1 MRNIY
6 KNPVFYYVLVPAV
19 TALWPLL
26 VWGVYLPRAQR
37 SWDSE
42 MQEYSQAQTV
52 MADIRTLDPDRL
64 GFDTTRDA
72 EKEFA
77 YATAVEKIAALCKVP
92 TSSYKL
98 SSGII
103 TSSSGQKS
111 QSAKVILE
119 GVDITQFARFLSAI
133 QLRWANLQCAQIK
146 LTKNKGAADKWN
158 VDLQFK
164 YYY

>member
-64 GFDTTRDA
+64 GFDTT
-72 EKEFA
+72 
-77 YATAVEKIAALCKVP
+77 
-92 TSSYKL
+92 
-98 SSGII
+98 
-103 TSSSGQKS
+103 
-111 QSAKVILE
+111 
-119 GVDITQFARFLSAI
+119 
-133 QLRWANLQCAQIK
+133 
-146 LTKNKGAADKWN
+146 
-158 VDLQFK
+158 
-164 YYY
+164 

>member
-1 MRNIY
+1 MKDIY
-6 KNPVFYYVLVPAV
+6 KNPVFYYILVPAV

-26 VWGVYLPRAQR
+26 VWGVYLPKAQR

-42 MQEYSQAQTV
+42 KQQYSQAQTI
-52 MADIRTLDPDRL
+52 MAEILTLDPDRL
-64 GFDTTRDA
+64 GFDASKDA

-77 YATAVEKIAALCKVP
+77 YATAVERTAAVCKVP

-111 QSAKVILE
+111 QSAKVTLE
-119 GVDITQFARFLSAI
+119 GVDVTQFAEFLSSI
-133 QLRWANLQCAQIK
+133 QLRWANLQCRQIK
-146 LTKNKGAADKWN
+146 LTKTKGAADKWN
-158 VDLQFK
+158 VDLHFK

>member
-1 MRNIY
+1 MRDIY
-6 KNPVFYYVLVPAV
+6 KNPVFYYILVPAV

-26 VWGVYLPRAQR
+26 VWGVYLPRVQR
-37 SWDSE
+37 SWNSE
-42 MQEYSQAQTV
+42 KQEYAQAQTII
-52 MADIRTLDPDRL
+52 AEILTLDPDRL
-64 GFDTTRDA
+64 GFDVSKDA

-77 YATAVEKIAALCKVP
+77 YATAVETTAAVCKVP

-111 QSAKVILE
+111 QSAKVTLE
-119 GVDITQFARFLSAI
+119 GVDVTQFARFLSAI
-133 QLRWANLQCAQIK
+133 QLRWANLQCRQIK
-146 LTKNKGAADKWN
+146 LTKSKGAADKWN